1 MLSSIR
7 LFVVLLKAP
16 KIFMGKDS
24 IPSLSSIPNRE
35 TARGNRENAGLGF
48 RTPRFASHLCQLCEL
63 KQVASAS
70 KSQLTYL

>member
-24 IPSLSSIPNRE
+24 MTSLSSIANRE
-35 TARGNRENAGLGF
+35 TARCNRETAGLGF
-48 RTPRFASHLCQLCEL
+48 RTPWFAAHLCQLCEF
-63 KQVASAS
+63 KQVANAS